1 MKQDGQ
7 NVDYHKSQGQD
18 HMGSSYSSLYF
29 STCVKFFYNKKGNI
43 NNRPCIRFLRGQQT
57 VGGWGEK
64 QRFETEV
71 TAMVQATSHQ
81 HVGQY

>member
-18 HMGSSYSSLYF
+18 HMGPSYSSLYF
-29 STCVKFFYNKKGNI
+29 STCVKFFYNKNGNK
-43 NNRPCIRFLRGQQT
+43 T
-57 VGGWGEK
+57 VGEWEEK

-81 HVGQY
+81 HAGQY